1 MADDMPVSREDGPGT
16 RGTAQ
21 GTDAVS
27 GATAQQI
34 DPAALGAAF
43 PRTHHILLLEF
54 GDRKDFDDPHKER
67 RRLFSEL
74 LGTFALVLT
83 ASGGGL
89 LHAKGQ
95 ISLAAAVVAP
105 GLMVM
110 AIILFMGAV
119 SGAHLNPAVSL
130 AFALRGDFPW
140 RRVPGYIV
148 TQLIGATLA
157 CLFLRWVFG
166 NVEHLGATLPGPGY
180 KNWQALLM
188 EIVLTALLL
197 SVILGT
203 ASAAQNVGAIAA
215 LGVGGYIALAGLWA
229 APVSGVSMNPA
240 RSFGPA
246 LASGYWTSYWVY
258 LVGPLTGALIA
269 VGFAFVLRGRGG
281 DAISQAAGS
290 GVLDEGALT
299 AKAKLSQ
306 DIEQGKAV
314 PPGITGTDTQQSR
327 Q

>member
-1 MADDMPVSREDGPGT
+1 LRDIRQEQESEK
-16 RGTAQ
+16 
-21 GTDAVS
+21 AVS
-27 GATAQQI
+27 DATAQQI
-34 DPAALGAAF
+34 DPSTLGATF
-43 PRTHHILLLEF
+43 PRTHHVLWLEF
-54 GDRKDFDDPHKER
+54 GDRKDFDDPRREW

-74 LGTFALVLT
+74 LGTFALVL
-83 ASGGGL
+83 AAAGGGL

-95 ISLAAAVVAP
+95 ISLPAAVVAP

-110 AIILFMGAV
+110 AIILFMGAI

-140 RRVPGYIV
+140 KRVPGYIII
-148 TQLIGATLA
+148 QLVGATLA
-157 CLFLRWVFG
+157 CLFLRLVFG
-166 NVEHLGATLPGPGY
+166 NIEHLGATLPGAGY

-188 EIVLTALLL
+188 EIVLTAVLV

-246 LASGYWTSYWVY
+246 LASGDWTSYWVY
-258 LVGPLTGALIA
+258 LVGPVAGALIA

-281 DAISQAAGS
+281 DVISRAAGS
-290 GVLDEGALT
+290 GVLDEGALV

-306 DIEQGKAV
+306 DIDQGKVV
-314 PPGITGTDTQQSR
+314 PDGIADPDTRPGGQ
-327 Q
+327 

>member
-1 MADDMPVSREDGPGT
+1 MTENVPVSAKDGPAEQ
-16 RGTAQ
+16 RTAP
-21 GTDAVS
+21 GAGAVNP
-27 GATAQQI
+27 ATAQRI
-34 DPAALGAAF
+34 DMAELGAAF
-43 PRTHHILLLEF
+43 PRTHHLLTLEF
-54 GDRKDFDDPHKER
+54 GDRKDFDDPSREW

-74 LGTFALVLT
+74 LGTFALVL
-83 ASGGGL
+83 AAAGGGL

-95 ISLAAAVVAP
+95 ISLPAAVVAP
-105 GLMVM
+105 GLTVM

-140 RRVPGYIV
+140 KRVPGYIV
-148 TQLIGATLA
+148 IQLIGATLA

-180 KNWQALLM
+180 HDWQALLM
-188 EIVLTALLL
+188 EIVLTALLV

-258 LVGPLTGALIA
+258 LVGPVAGALIA
-269 VGFAFVLRGRGG
+269 VGFAYVLRGRGG
-281 DAISQAAGS
+281 DVISRAAGS
-290 GVLDEGALT
+290 GVLDEGTLA
-299 AKAKLSQ
+299 AKAELSEEI
-306 DIEQGKAV
+306 DQGKVV
-314 PPGITGTDTQQSR
+314 PPGIADADTPRSGQ
-327 Q
+327 

>member
-1 MADDMPVSREDGPGT
+1 MADDVPVSREDGPGT

-54 GDRKDFDDPHKER
+54 GDRKDFDDPRKER

-74 LGTFALVLT
+74 LGTFALVLA

-140 RRVPGYIV
+140 KRVPGYIV

-180 KNWQALLM
+180 QNWQALLM
-188 EIVLTALLL
+188 EIVLTALLV

-281 DAISQAAGS
+281 DVISRAAGS

-314 PPGITGTDTQQSR
+314 PPGITGTETQQSG

>member
-1 MADDMPVSREDGPGT
+1 VTET
-16 RGTAQ
+16 RGSKVGPTDDASIEGSSFATRLAQ
-21 GTDAVS
+21 RLT
-27 GATAQQI
+27 
-34 DPAALGAAF
+34 
-43 PRTHHILLLEF
+43 LEF
-54 GDRKDFDDPHKER
+54 GDRKDFDDPELEW

-74 LGTFALVLT
+74 LGTFFLVLV
-83 ASGGGL
+83 AAGGGIL
-89 LHAKGQ
+89 VGEGQ

-140 RRVPGYIV
+140 KRVPGYIIV
-148 TQLIGATLA
+148 QLAAATLA
-157 CLFLRWVFG
+157 CLFLDAVFG
-166 NVEHLGATLPGPGY
+166 NIQHLGATLPGAGY
-180 KNWQALLM
+180 ENWQAFLM
-188 EIVLTALLL
+188 EVVLTVGLV

-246 LASGYWTSYWVY
+246 LVSGDFTSYWVY
-258 LVGPLTGALIA
+258 VAGPIAGALIA
-269 VGFAFVLRGRGG
+269 VGCAYVLRGRGG
-281 DAISQAAGS
+281 TAISRAAGS
-290 GVLDEGALT
+290 GVLEPGSLQE
-299 AKAKLSQ
+299 KARLAA
-306 DIEQGKAV
+306 DIDAGRVA
-314 PPGITGTDTQQSR
+314 PPGISAQEAADPGSASGETDAASAAKPEEPKGS
-327 Q
+327 

>member
-1 MADDMPVSREDGPGT
+1 MADDVPVSREDGPGT
-16 RGTAQ
+16 RGPAQ

-34 DPAALGAAF
+34 DRAALGAAF

-54 GDRKDFDDPHKER
+54 GDRKDFDDPRKER

-74 LGTFALVLT
+74 LGTFALVLV
-83 ASGGGL
+83 AAGGGI

-110 AIILFMGAV
+110 AIILFMGAI

-140 RRVPGYIV
+140 KRVPGYII

-157 CLFLRWVFG
+157 ALFLRWVFG
-166 NVEHLGATLPGPGY
+166 NIEHLGATLPGPGY
-180 KNWQALLM
+180 HNWQALLM
-188 EIVLTALLL
+188 EIVLTTLLV

-246 LASGYWTSYWVY
+246 LVSGDWASYWVY
-258 LVGPLTGALIA
+258 VVGPITGALIA
-269 VGFAFVLRGRGG
+269 VGFAYVLRGRGG
-281 DAISQAAGS
+281 DVIARAAGS

-299 AKAKLSQ
+299 AKAELSK
-306 DIEQGKAV
+306 DIDQGKAV
-314 PPGITGTDTQQSR
+314 PPGITGTDTQQSG

>member
-1 MADDMPVSREDGPGT
+1 MTENVPVSAKDGPAEQ
-16 RGTAQ
+16 RTAPVA
-21 GTDAVS
+21 GAVNP
-27 GATAQQI
+27 ATAQRI
-34 DPAALGAAF
+34 DMAELGATF
-43 PRTHHILLLEF
+43 PRTHHLLTLEF
-54 GDRKDFDDPHKER
+54 GDRKDFDDPSREW

-74 LGTFALVLT
+74 LGTFALVL
-83 ASGGGL
+83 AAAGGGL

-95 ISLAAAVVAP
+95 ISLPAAVVAP
-105 GLMVM
+105 GLTVM

-140 RRVPGYIV
+140 KRVPGYIV
-148 TQLIGATLA
+148 IQLIGATLA

-180 KNWQALLM
+180 HDWQALLM
-188 EIVLTALLL
+188 EIVLTALLV

-258 LVGPLTGALIA
+258 LVGPVAGALIA
-269 VGFAFVLRGRGG
+269 VGFAYVLRGRGG
-281 DAISQAAGS
+281 DVISRAAGS
-290 GVLDEGALT
+290 GVLDEGTLA
-299 AKAKLSQ
+299 AKAELSEEI
-306 DIEQGKAV
+306 DQGKVV
-314 PPGITGTDTQQSR
+314 PPGIADADTPRSGQ
-327 Q
+327 